1 LVRKIKVVEVYSQE
15 EEPEIETIDED
26 DTDDTDDD
34 LIIEETNPP
43 AELKNEV
50 IIIKE
55 EEEEP
60 QPPPPKSKTKQVL
73 DMPTTDKVVQQVQC
87 LACGKSMSAKNLKYS
102 HAKYC
107 TERSQ
112 EPQPVEIPV
121 PKIETKKT
129 TAIRDRKSLTV
140 KRTKIKQEEEEDIPE
155 TPSRQ
160 NETPEQFWNNT
171 VKNMRERKL
180 SQYKF
185 LCSNAF

>member
-1 LVRKIKVVEVYSQE
+1 MVRKIKVVDVYSQE
-15 EEPEIETIDED
+15 EEAAEIETI
-26 DTDDTDDD
+26 DDTDDD
-34 LIIEETNPP
+34 LIIEETKNPP
-43 AELKNEV
+43 T
-50 IIIKE
+50 IKE
-55 EEEEP
+55 EEEEE
-60 QPPPPKSKTKQVL
+60 PPPPKSKKKQVL

-121 PKIETKKT
+121 PKIETKKA
-129 TAIRDRKSLTV
+129 TALRDRKSLPV
-140 KRTKIKQEEEEDIPE
+140 KRTKIKQEEEEEDIPK

-160 NETPEQFWNNT
+160 NETPEQFWSNT
-171 VKNMRERKL
+171 VNNMRERRL

>member
-1 LVRKIKVVEVYSQE
+1 MVRKIKVVDVYSQE
-15 EEPEIETIDED
+15 DEPEIETI
-26 DTDDTDDD
+26 DDTDDD

-43 AELKNEV
+43 AELKNEA
-50 IIIKE
+50 ITIKE

-60 QPPPPKSKTKQVL
+60 LPTKSKKKHGL

-121 PKIETKKT
+121 PKIETKKA
-129 TAIRDRKSLTV
+129 TAPTARKSLPV
-140 KRTKIKQEEEEDIPE
+140 RRTKIIQVEEDIPE
-155 TPSRQ
+155 TSSRQ
-160 NETPEQFWNNT
+160 NETPEQFWSTT
-171 VKNMRERKL
+171 VNNMRERRL

>member
-1 LVRKIKVVEVYSQE
+1 MVRKIKVVDVYSQE
-15 EEPEIETIDED
+15 DEPEIETIDED
-26 DTDDTDDD
+26 DTDDDV
-34 LIIEETNPP
+34 IIEETKPP

-50 IIIKE
+50 ITIKE

-60 QPPPPKSKTKQVL
+60 PPQKSKKKQVL

-87 LACGKSMSAKNLKYS
+87 LACGKSMSAKNLRYS

-121 PKIETKKT
+121 PKIEVKKA
-129 TAIRDRKSLTV
+129 TALRGRKSLPV
-140 KRTKIKQEEEEDIPE
+140 KRTKTKQEEEDIPE